1 VQKDRRVPALEDL
14 PRIFD
19 YKFFQYLVQTKL
31 LPAEIEIP
39 RFTEGVLEA
48 ARIYVRDAGE
58 FTNNDVHHEVD
69 RLLRA
74 ANRANDAR
82 KRKDVSYTSVAV
94 QLERL
99 SDRTR
104 KLLNNRGMLP
114 EPETVRN
121 PATQRKACETI
132 GRICRIGACW
142 QEGRRRPGGKR
153 SVTMVSVLH
162 APALQQQPARRETQ
176 RNFVMWLRT
185 AYLEAAGKPPP
196 RTAHSDRPSAFAR
209 VVQTCLHKLGT
220 GANAVEMLNELQR
233 RRNEME
239 SQHTS
244 KKTQL
249 RKRLSR
255 QKS

>member
-1 VQKDRRVPALEDL
+1 MK
-14 PRIFD
+14 
-19 YKFFQYLVQTKL
+19 
-31 LPAEIEIP
+31 AEGLSAAMSSIP
-39 RFTEGVLEA
+39 SFLSMAYPTSCTMRSRA
-48 ARIYVRDAGE
+48 K
-58 FTNNDVHHEVD
+58 
-69 RLLRA
+69 RLAVSTMMSLRA
-74 ANRANDAR
+74 VGGQRFQRRRKPGGYDGISTGNGGIVEPADFRA
-82 KRKDVSYTSVAV
+82 T
-94 QLERL
+94 
-99 SDRTR
+99 DRTR